1 MSRKR
6 NEVEGIAKDFVKE
19 CSIDMDAATQ
29 MLENK
34 TQQELDQIHAV
45 LKGEI
50 EQLHLWS
57 TVTVYIAFVATT
69 ISIIGDVVFAYINIK
84 LELEEKINMNV
95 DIIIN
100 LIIAGLVVA
109 IILYVFSIIKK
120 LKKGKYVAAFD
131 YLESV
136 EKYNFYS
143 TKKKRKKEK
152 HKQKI

>member
-1 MSRKR
+1 M
-6 NEVEGIAKDFVKE
+6 
-19 CSIDMDAATQ
+19 
-29 MLENK
+29 
-34 TQQELDQIHAV
+34 
-45 LKGEI
+45 KGEI

-109 IILYVFSIIKK
+109 IILYVFSIKK

-143 TKKKRKKEK
+143 TKNLLNF
-152 HKQKI
+152 

>member
-1 MSRKR
+1 MNK
-6 NEVEGIAKDFVKE
+6 EMLLLYVK
-19 CSIDMDAATQ
+19 I
-29 MLENK
+29 
-34 TQQELDQIHAV
+34 
-45 LKGEI
+45 
-50 EQLHLWS
+50 
-57 TVTVYIAFVATT
+57 
-69 ISIIGDVVFAYINIK
+69 
-84 LELEEKINMNV
+84 
-95 DIIIN
+95 
-100 LIIAGLVVA
+100 VVA

>member
-1 MSRKR
+1 MSMKR

-19 CSIDMDAATQ
+19 CNVDMDVAARL
-29 MLENK
+29 LENK
-34 TQQELDQIHAV
+34 TKQELDQIHAV

-57 TVTVYIAFVATT
+57 TVMVYIAFVATT
-69 ISIIGDVVFAYINIK
+69 ISIIGDVVFSYINVK
-84 LELEEKINMNV
+84 LELEEKINMDV

-100 LIIAGLVVA
+100 IIIAGLAVA

-120 LKKGKYVAAFD
+120 LKKGRYVAVFD
-131 YLESV
+131 YLESM
-136 EKYNFYS
+136 EKHNFYV

-152 HKQKI
+152 HK